1 MIVACYCDQ
10 TQFYFDAN
18 LRQSAQFAK
27 RCIYLPDSSSGV
39 LELECKNRPQIQH
52 SCPIPRLFPC
62 STQVLPR
69 FFPPFTQV
77 HMLRSLM
84 ELVQRPS
91 SQIPLLW
98 DFCPSRQNSENLIAP
113 RLQLQETARSGPP
126 SEQLRKV
133 VLFSNHIRLTF
144 HRLFATLLITRVT
157 QIRVK
162 FSMRGVLK

>member
-10 TQFYFDAN
+10 TQLYFDAN
-18 LRQSAQFAK
+18 LRKSAQPAK
-27 RCIYLPDSSSGV
+27 RCIYLPDSSSSM
-39 LELECKNRPQIQH
+39 LELECENWPQIQH
-52 SCPIPRLFPC
+52 SHLIPRLFPC
-62 STQVLPR
+62 FTQVLPR

-84 ELVQRPS
+84 ELV
-91 SQIPLLW
+91 PLLW
-98 DFCPSRQNSENLIAP
+98 EFCPSWQNSESLFAP
-113 RLQLQETARSGPP
+113 RLQIQETARSGPP